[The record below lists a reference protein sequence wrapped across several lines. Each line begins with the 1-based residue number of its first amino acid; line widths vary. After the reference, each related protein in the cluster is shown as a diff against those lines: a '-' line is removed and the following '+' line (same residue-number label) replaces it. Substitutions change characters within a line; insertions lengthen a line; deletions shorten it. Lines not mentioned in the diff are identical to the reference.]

1 MKLPL
6 LACISAAAR
15 VPAVLKL
22 PAPPLRTG
30 VVLAQM
36 GAPQLPHGW
45 VAHRDEQTGQ
55 IYYCYENGHC
65 QWEFPEQHGGVM
77 SAPDEETAAYIAQKL
92 QEPQIRIPRAVIEF
106 LGTATALELLAQT
119 EQVQA
124 AGGMVVPE
132 TGNFR
137 TNGGVYYQL
146 LRGATHLPRDAQEAA
161 LHRIKVSGRKVRSWE
176 KGQASAPGW

>member
-1 MKLPL
+1 MR
-6 LACISAAAR
+6 AR
-15 VPAVLKL
+15 
-22 PAPPLRTG
+22 
-30 VVLAQM
+30 

-92 QEPQIRIPRAVIEF
+92 QEPQIRIPRAVVEF

-124 AGGMVVPE
+124 E
-132 TGNFR
+132 R
-137 TNGGVYYQL
+137 TSGDGERKCGSYLPCSGSKVTLYLIPFSRYLPQL
-146 LRGATHLPRDAQEAA
+146 VL
-161 LHRIKVSGRKVRSWE
+161 
-176 KGQASAPGW
+176 

>member
-1 MKLPL
+1 
-6 LACISAAAR
+6 
-15 VPAVLKL
+15 
-22 PAPPLRTG
+22 
-30 VVLAQM
+30 
-36 GAPQLPHGW
+36 
-45 VAHRDEQTGQ
+45 
-55 IYYCYENGHC
+55 
-65 QWEFPEQHGGVM
+65 M
-77 SAPDEETAAYIAQKL
+77 SAPDEETAAYIAQQL
-92 QEPQIRIPRAVIEF
+92 QEPQIRIPRAVVEF